1 MRSFSKSTEKLSAA
15 TKVIRV
21 PRSKRAPS
29 HPGKLLKRELAAR
42 KLSANR
48 LAIALGVPSG
58 RIVDIINGR
67 RGVTADTA
75 MRLGLFFGNS
85 PRLWLDLQSQHDLGV
100 LEQERGREI
109 KAQVRVIRPAA

>member
-1 MRSFSKSTEKLSAA
+1 MR
-15 TKVIRV
+15 V
-21 PRSKRAPS
+21 PS

-58 RIVDIINGR
+58 RIVDILNER
-67 RGVTADTA
+67 RGITPDTA
-75 MRLGLFFGNS
+75 LRLGLFFGS
-85 PRLWLDLQSQHDLGV
+85 DARLWLDMQSQHDLGV

-109 KAQVRVIRPAA
+109 KAQVRLNLPAA